1 MKHKSIVSQYQLF
14 LNRLRFA
21 VSIERTKRFFRVI
34 LFIRY
39 KKFIFLIRIA
49 LTLIS
54 LFAAFMVFQA
64 PIYAF
69 TFSLLI
75 YLLTT
80 AFEKIIFSYRTMY
93 VHSFPEFELKQEKWF
108 VCTFGYA
115 ETYDKSRKFP
125 LIGLGLL
132 DYEYSKSIHQLLL
145 QWTFGKSNDV
155 DKNLSISVVVMDDS
169 YVFFIY
175 PNLEKK
181 KATEFYNQTESEY
194 KKGSLTDIHHRLSM
208 LQVMGKR
215 FDLSKDSFFHR
226 FREIYVPGEPCYLQL
241 YLYHENKQLEHI
253 EDLTTITIHNFK
265 IKQVSLLTRRDIEYD
280 MFHNIK

>member
-1 MKHKSIVSQYQLF
+1 MKPKSIVSQYQLF

-21 VSIERTKRFFRVI
+21 VSIEKTKRFFRVI

-39 KKFIFLIRIA
+39 KKFIFLFRVI

-54 LFAAFMVFQA
+54 LFTALIVFQTR
-64 PIYAF
+64 IYALG
-69 TFSLLI
+69 FSLLI

-93 VHSFPEFELKQEKWF
+93 IHSFPAFELKQEKWLA
-108 VCTFGYA
+108 CYFGYA
-115 ETYDKSRKFP
+115 ETYDKSTKFP
-125 LIGLGLL
+125 IIGLGLS
-132 DYEYSKSIHQLLL
+132 DYEYSKSIHQLFL

-155 DKNLSISVVVMDDS
+155 DKSLSISVVVMADS

-175 PNLEKK
+175 PNIKKK
-181 KATEFYNQTESEY
+181 KATEFYNQAESEH
-194 KKGSLTDIHHRLSM
+194 KKESLTDVHHHLSM

-226 FREIYVPGEPCYLQL
+226 FREIYVPGEPCFLQL
-241 YLYHENKQLEHI
+241 YLYNKNNQLEHI
-253 EDLTTITIHNFK
+253 ADLTSITVHNFK
-265 IKQVSLLTRRDIEYD
+265 IKQVSHLTRRDIEYD
-280 MFHNIK
+280 MFKNIN